1 MQRRTKLLFWLLSFV
16 FLFLVIIPLS
26 LYLLSPLIAQKSLE
40 HWLSAQKFSAV
51 QLDMRPPGWEELRI
65 NSLHIEKNSDEQ
77 RLTISS
83 ENILIRFNPIDLYL
97 HQKISLIQLPQSTVK
112 IQYLTE
118 DNSSESSNE
127 SIDLSNVL
135 PAQWFH
141 KVPAELIQIGELNL
155 ELDYPGAISDWRFVG
170 ALLFDGQE
178 LYSRVK
184 FLRNTKDLGWGDLRL
199 GLDNRLSLRL
209 LEGNEPF
216 VTIDGSLAYKN
227 QLELTSA
234 QQFDIAR
241 LQRWQQALF
250 PRPRNRD
257 EANNPILPA
266 LNGIIKSNG
275 ITAFPLKTKFTPDDL
290 LKSIRTQQQF
300 ETNIKMTAPVKALD
314 QLALKL
320 NGALDFSLSELQLS
334 IANQSSA
341 SISNLNH
348 SALVS
353 SIAKVDTLLLD
364 DVAIKVG
371 LSELLAGQS
380 PQIEISPLSLKLQSS
395 PIKLPNITLPSPVIA
410 LELSKIDLA
419 NTAFTGK
426 ALTTAL
432 AIQADNKTLPPL
444 TITSLFTL
452 NTNALI
458 TESSLQSSD
467 QRIGLSSKSKTLL
480 NSLKTTFN
488 WKLKPIKLTVLEQQ
502 LSDYF
507 PFPPELSLLSGTL
520 FHNGSGQIQ
529 NSKFS
534 LQANNSIRQGALN
547 WDNSWVEGI
556 QFDSRTTLN
565 SKGRLIDKGTIKL
578 EKVTSGIEITKV
590 HSRYTYQYNK
600 GRNQLTLDSPKAQIL
615 EGDLSLQTLQLD
627 PLKPSFSTEVKI
639 DKLDLG
645 AVLKLEQQQGLSG
658 EGKLSGHFPLS
669 YNNGELTIS
678 DGKLLSLAP
687 GGKITFQPTA
697 TVAAYA
703 AANVGL
709 KMAIEALRNFHYEL
723 LDIQLNYAADGTA
736 LLKTRLKGNNPDW
749 NQGHPVD
756 FTINIEENIPK
767 LIKTLQ
773 FADKLTKTIEKRY
786 R

>member
-1 MQRRTKLLFWLLSFV
+1 
-16 FLFLVIIPLS
+16 
-26 LYLLSPLIAQKSLE
+26 
-40 HWLSAQKFSAV
+40 
-51 QLDMRPPGWEELRI
+51 
-65 NSLHIEKNSDEQ
+65 
-77 RLTISS
+77 
-83 ENILIRFNPIDLYL
+83 
-97 HQKISLIQLPQSTVK
+97 
-112 IQYLTE
+112 
-118 DNSSESSNE
+118 
-127 SIDLSNVL
+127 
-135 PAQWFH
+135 
-141 KVPAELIQIGELNL
+141 
-155 ELDYPGAISDWRFVG
+155 
-170 ALLFDGQE
+170 
-178 LYSRVK
+178 
-184 FLRNTKDLGWGDLRL
+184 
-199 GLDNRLSLRL
+199 
-209 LEGNEPF
+209 
-216 VTIDGSLAYKN
+216 
-227 QLELTSA
+227 
-234 QQFDIAR
+234 
-241 LQRWQQALF
+241 
-250 PRPRNRD
+250 
-257 EANNPILPA
+257 
-266 LNGIIKSNG
+266 
-275 ITAFPLKTKFTPDDL
+275 
-290 LKSIRTQQQF
+290 
-300 ETNIKMTAPVKALD
+300 MTAPVKALD

-432 AIQADNKTLPPL
+432 AIQADNKTLPSL

-452 NTNALI
+452 NTTALI

-488 WKLKPIKLTVLEQQ
+488 WKLNPIKLTVLEQQ